1 MDWLTENF
9 WLAWLGIALVLAA
22 VEAATVD
29 FVFIMFAGGALA
41 GPAPARAMPAAWVRP
56 TAGRPS

>member
-29 FVFIMFAGGALA
+29 FVFIMFAVS
-41 GPAPARAMPAAWVRP
+41 AP
-56 TAGRPS
+56 SLSL